1 MAAVSSKQGSMLAT
15 AASLCACKERASI
28 VSLGLLQF
36 DCYCI
41 KLLTHDVMMNQD
53 PPSTPC
59 HRMLSSQYNK
69 LSHIGYFTTLPLSHT
84 CKFVPDLGCVASGAI
99 CLYSQYA

>member
-1 MAAVSSKQGSMLAT
+1 MAAVSSKQGSMLTT

-41 KLLTHDVMMNQD
+41 KLLMHDVMMNQD
-53 PPSTPC
+53 PASTPC
-59 HRMLSSQYNK
+59 HRMLASTTIT
-69 LSHIGYFTTLPLSHT
+69 HIQAIQLPPCHSAMYIH
-84 CKFVPDLGCVASGAI
+84 A
-99 CLYSQYA
+99 